1 MADKVTLQPSTIFD
15 AESLPMTPTKSL
27 IGLNFSSSTSQS
39 TLPKPFNINRTR
51 EMESRPQ
58 SVPIGSLIS
67 PPEPT
72 PYESFSH
79 SSPATAM
86 ASPVKQVFPKTLS
99 QFPSPP
105 VSPET
110 KTGLEDRS
118 TPMVKDPILY
128 PNQDL
133 SSSASSQPPL
143 FVDDEEAAH
152 RVVEEHMTARALP
165 ENKLRDATP
174 PRRDDYVLALEFKS
188 QVARLCSANPKQWL
202 IREREYL
209 REDDRRRRAERAFAK
224 IAPAPFPP
232 KTTKNTIARV
242 VKPKV
247 PRVPRAP
254 RATPPARIRQA
265 FGSMTP
271 EPSRRQ
277 NVGSTREDKNFDAL
291 PDYSPPLSTL
301 LGLRPN
307 SLKVEW
313 KGAPIDL
320 RSDPHRNLL
329 HDDEVTLAANL
340 RLDCATYLTSK
351 RRIFIARI
359 ECLRIGKEF
368 RKTDSQ
374 QACKIDVNKASKLWA
389 AFDKVGWLKAEHF
402 RKYL

>member
-1 MADKVTLQPSTIFD
+1 
-15 AESLPMTPTKSL
+15 
-27 IGLNFSSSTSQS
+27 
-39 TLPKPFNINRTR
+39 
-51 EMESRPQ
+51 METRPQ

-86 ASPVKQVFPKTLS
+86 ASPVKHLFPKTLS

-110 KTGLEDRS
+110 KNGLEDRA
-118 TPMVKDPILY
+118 TPTVKDPILY

-133 SSSASSQPPL
+133 SSVTSSQPPL
-143 FVDDEEAAH
+143 FVDEDEEVAH
-152 RVVEEHMTARALP
+152 RVVEEHITARSLSKNQFREAS
-165 ENKLRDATP
+165 P

-188 QVARLCSANPKQWL
+188 QVARLCNANPRQWL
-202 IREREYL
+202 MREREYL
-209 REDDRRRRAERAFAK
+209 REDDRRRRAFTK

-232 KTTKNTIARV
+232 KMTKNTIARV
-242 VKPKV
+242 MKPKV

-254 RATPPARIRQA
+254 RATTPSVRVRQVY
-265 FGSMTP
+265 GSMTP
-271 EPSRRQ
+271 EPGRRQ
-277 NVGSTREDKNFDAL
+277 NVGSTREDKDFNAL

-301 LGLRPN
+301 PNRPN

-320 RSDPHRNLL
+320 RDDPYRHLL
-329 HDDEVTLAANL
+329 HDDEITLAANL

-359 ECLRIGKEF
+359 ECLKIKKEF

-389 AFDKVGWLKAEHF
+389 AFEKVGWLKPEHF
-402 RKYL
+402 TKYLNVV

>member
-1 MADKVTLQPSTIFD
+1 MI
-15 AESLPMTPTKSL
+15 PMS
-27 IGLNFSSSTSQS
+27 
-39 TLPKPFNINRTR
+39 
-51 EMESRPQ
+51 
-58 SVPIGSLIS
+58 SLIS

-72 PYESFSH
+72 PYETFSQ
-79 SSPATAM
+79 SSPKMAM
-86 ASPVKQVFPKTLS
+86 ATPVKEIFPKTLS

-110 KTGLEDRS
+110 KTGQDDRS
-118 TPMVKDPILY
+118 TLTVKDPILY
-128 PNQDL
+128 PHQDVA
-133 SSSASSQPPL
+133 SIASSQPPL
-143 FVDDEEAAH
+143 FVNEEEITH
-152 RVVEEHMTARALP
+152 RVVDEHITAVKSQFREAS
-165 ENKLRDATP
+165 P

-188 QVARLCSANPKQWL
+188 QVAKLCSANPRQWL

-209 REDDRRRRAERAFAK
+209 LEDQRRRRAFAK
-224 IAPAPFPP
+224 IAPAPYPP
-232 KTTKNTIARV
+232 KTTKNTIAKV
-242 VKPKV
+242 VKPKPV
-247 PRVPRAP
+247 RSAPRVPRETLSS
-254 RATPPARIRQA
+254 RNVY
-265 FGSMTP
+265 GSMTP
-271 EPSRRQ
+271 EPARRQ
-277 NVGSTREDKNFDAL
+277 NVGSTREDKNFNAL
-291 PDYSPPLSTL
+291 QDYSPPLSTL
-301 LGLRPN
+301 PNRPN

-320 RSDPHRNLL
+320 RDDPYRHLL
-329 HDDEVTLAANL
+329 HDDELTLAANL

>member
-1 MADKVTLQPSTIFD
+1 MADKVSLQPSTDFD
-15 AESLPMTPTKSL
+15 AAPLPMTPTKSI
-27 IGLNFSSSTSQS
+27 IGLTFSSSTSQS
-39 TLPKPFNINRTR
+39 ILPKPFKFNRTR

-86 ASPVKQVFPKTLS
+86 ASPVKQVFPMTLI

-118 TPMVKDPILY
+118 TPTVKDPILY

-133 SSSASSQPPL
+133 SSVTSSQPPL
-143 FVDDEEAAH
+143 FVDEHDEEAAH

-165 ENKLRDATP
+165 QNQLREATP

-188 QVARLCSANPKQWL
+188 QVARLCNENPRQWL

-209 REDDRRRRAERAFAK
+209 REDDRRRRAFTK

-254 RATPPARIRQA
+254 RATPPARIRQSY
-265 FGSMTP
+265 GSMTP
-271 EPSRRQ
+271 EPGRRQ

-301 LGLRPN
+301 PNKPN

-313 KGAPIDL
+313 KGQPIDL
-320 RSDPHRNLL
+320 RDDPHRDLL
-329 HDDEVTLAANL
+329 HDDEISLAANL

-359 ECLRIGKEF
+359 ECLKIGKEF

>member
-1 MADKVTLQPSTIFD
+1 
-15 AESLPMTPTKSL
+15 
-27 IGLNFSSSTSQS
+27 
-39 TLPKPFNINRTR
+39 
-51 EMESRPQ
+51 
-58 SVPIGSLIS
+58 
-67 PPEPT
+67 
-72 PYESFSH
+72 
-79 SSPATAM
+79 M
-86 ASPVKQVFPKTLS
+86 ASPVKHVFPKTLS

-110 KTGLEDRS
+110 KTGLEDQS
-118 TPMVKDPILY
+118 TPTVKDPILY

-133 SSSASSQPPL
+133 SSVTSSQPPL
-143 FVDDEEAAH
+143 FVNEHDEEAAH

-165 ENKLRDATP
+165 QNQLREATP

-188 QVARLCSANPKQWL
+188 QVARLCNENPRQWL

-209 REDDRRRRAERAFAK
+209 REDDRRRRAFAK
-224 IAPAPFPP
+224 IAPAPFPS

-242 VKPKV
+242 VKPKI
-247 PRVPRAP
+247 PRIPRAP
-254 RATPPARIRQA
+254 RATPPVRIRQA
-265 FGSMTP
+265 YGSMTP
-271 EPSRRQ
+271 EPGRRQ

-301 LGLRPN
+301 PNKPN

-313 KGAPIDL
+313 KGQPIDL
-320 RSDPHRNLL
+320 RDDPHRHLL
-329 HDDEVTLAANL
+329 HDDELSLAANL